1 MVRWSLALPLAVALI
16 AGRICFAAEAPRPPA
31 EPVVKEHGKASFYA
45 NKFQGRKT
53 ATGERFRQRGKT
65 AASKTLPLGTKA
77 KVTNTR
83 TGKSTTV
90 RINDRGPFVDGR
102 VIDLSKRAAEEIGL
116 KEDGVAPVVVEA
128 RPSAQATPEL
138 KQKVEEHAVQ
148 QASGAPPPA
157 GLAPARVQQAAVPE
171 E

>member
-1 MVRWSLALPLAVALI
+1 MVRWSRTLPLAAALV
-16 AGRICFAAEAPRPPA
+16 AGRICCAAEAPHPPA
-31 EPVVKEHGKASFYA
+31 EPVVEERGEASYYA

-53 ATGERFRQRGKT
+53 ANGERFRQRGKT

-77 KVTNTR
+77 KVTNAK

-102 VIDLSKRAAEEIGL
+102 VIDLSKGAAEEIGL

-128 RPSAQATPEL
+128 RPSAQPTPEL

-148 QASGAPPPA
+148 QASGAAPPS
-157 GLAPARVQQAAVPE
+157 GPARVQQAAVPE